1 MPTSDDS
8 SDEALRIDRLLC
20 YLRFAR
26 TRTIAADWVGTG
38 QMRCNGERIL
48 KASQAIRVGDV
59 LTLPPRGNP
68 TRGKAGLVTLVEI
81 VSLPERRG
89 PPHEAQNHYR
99 KLD

>member
-1 MPTSDDS
+1 M
-8 SDEALRIDRLLC
+8 RIDRLLC

-26 TRTIAADWVGTG
+26 TRAIAARWVMTG

-48 KASQAIRVGDV
+48 KASQTIQVGDV
-59 LTLPPRGNP
+59 LTLPPRGGP
-68 TRGKAGLVTLVEI
+68 SPGKAGLVTLVEI

-89 PPHEAQNHYR
+89 PPKEAQRHYR